1 MKSISDLVSKF
12 LLIEN
17 YGDIKYTVDAEEVRK
32 NALLKLFKKIGLDE
46 DMESVSNVV
55 SAIFEVTENKS
66 ILEKIINDADILNI
80 IFSVI
85 SQNSSLAQDYNYTEI
100 LVVIINILKLI
111 TIEGLRV
118 PTNSINDEDI
128 VNSEGNTLSNTV
140 FGEFILN
147 NMEKILVNF
156 NINSSEATLEGTH
169 GVTYY
174 PLGNKK

>member
-17 YGDIKYTVDAEEVRK
+17 YADIKYTVDAEEVRK
-32 NALLKLFKKIGLDE
+32 NALLKLFNKIGLDE
-46 DMESVSNVV
+46 DMESVSNVI
-55 SAIFEVTENKS
+55 SAIFEITENKS
-66 ILEKIINDADILNI
+66 ILEKIINDTDILNI
-80 IFSVI
+80 IFSKI
-85 SQNSSLAQDYNYTEI
+85 SQNSTLAQDYNYTEI
-100 LVVIINILKLI
+100 LVVVINILKLI
-111 TIEGLRV
+111 TIEGLRI

-140 FGEFILN
+140 LGEFILN
-147 NMEKILVNF
+147 NLEKILVNF
-156 NINSSEATLEGTH
+156 NINNSEATLEGTH